1 MQPTTIIEFPD
12 VPGSPKAEVLLP
24 PTLRVGDQLKLDF
37 TLSRTNPSGRYEV
50 LEITGTFRVSK
61 ASVDASKG
69 SVHPILQVESTGKS
83 PAWRAVK
90 KPVSEVRKLA
100 PAISPPTQIE
110 S

>member
-12 VPGSPKAEVLLP
+12 VPGSPKAEMSLP

-37 TLSRTNPSGRYEV
+37 TLSRTNPSGRYEI
-50 LEITGTFRVSK
+50 LEVTGSFRVSK

-69 SVHPILQVESTGKS
+69 KIRSTLQVESTGKS

-90 KPVSEVRKLA
+90 KPPSGVRKLA
-100 PAISPPTQIE
+100 PAISPPTPIE